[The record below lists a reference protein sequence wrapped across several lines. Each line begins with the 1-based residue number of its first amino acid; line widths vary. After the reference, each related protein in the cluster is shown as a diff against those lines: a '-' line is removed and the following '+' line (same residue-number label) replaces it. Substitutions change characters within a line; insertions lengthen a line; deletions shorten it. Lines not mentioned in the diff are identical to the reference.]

1 MNASLIL
8 RVLGVLLLI
17 VSGFLLLSLPVALYY
32 GEIHLAW
39 VFLVP
44 VGINLLVFAAGRLFA
59 HRPKDTTLSVRSGYL
74 LVALSWL
81 AVTATGALPFVLS
94 GTIPGYTDAFFETMS
109 GFTTTGASI
118 LTDVEAVAKSL
129 LFWRSMTHWLGGM
142 GIVVLTVAI
151 FPLLGIG
158 GLRLMDA
165 EAPGPSVDKFTPR
178 VSQTAKILWLL
189 YIGLTLLQVLLLML
203 GGMGLFDALTHA
215 FGTMATGGFSTRNS
229 SVGHYR
235 NPYLQVVVTVFML
248 LAGANFTVYYRLL
261 RGRLR
266 SLLQDSE
273 LKAYLAV
280 FFVAAAVITVSL
292 NGLLPGSFS
301 EHLRAASFQAA
312 SILTTT
318 GFSTENFGHWPH
330 LAQTVLFAL
339 MFIGGCA
346 GSTGGGVKVVRLV
359 TLFRQAST
367 ELRYLVHPRGIFS
380 VRVSGQ
386 TVRKN
391 VIYGAYAFFFL
402 YLGLIFATMVVVATG
417 GYDLITSI
425 TAALATLGNIG
436 PGLALVGPK
445 ANYAH
450 FPDYITWWLAFVMLA
465 GRLELYTVLLLFT
478 REFWRR

>member
-1 MNASLIL
+1 MNASLLL

-17 VSGFLLLSLPVALYY
+17 VSAFLGLSLPVALYY
-32 GEIHLAW
+32 GETRLAW
-39 VFLVP
+39 AFLVP
-44 VGINLLVFAAGRLFA
+44 IGVNLLVYAVGHLFTR
-59 HRPKDTTLSVRSGYL
+59 RPKDTTLSVRSGYL

-81 AVTATGALPFVLS
+81 SVTATGALPFVLS
-94 GTIPGYTDAFFETMS
+94 GAIPAYTDAFFETMS

-118 LTDVEAVAKSL
+118 LTDIESVAKSL

-158 GLRLMDA
+158 GLKLMDA

-178 VSQTAKILWLL
+178 VSKTAKILWLL
-189 YIGLTLLQVLLLML
+189 YIGLTLLEVLLLVF

-215 FGTMATGGFSTRNS
+215 FGTMATGGFSTRNV
-229 SVGHYR
+229 SVGYYR
-235 NPYLQVVVTVFML
+235 SAYIQIVVTVFMM
-248 LAGANFTVYYRLL
+248 LAGANFTGYYRLL
-261 RGRLR
+261 RGRFR

-273 LKAYLAV
+273 LKTYLIV
-280 FFVAAAVITVSL
+280 FLAASLAIAFNLKGFLPGGFPERVRAAA
-292 NGLLPGSFS
+292 
-301 EHLRAASFQAA
+301 FQAA

-318 GFSTENFGHWPH
+318 GFATENFGQWPH

-339 MFIGGCA
+339 MFVGGCA
-346 GSTGGGVKVVRLV
+346 GSTGGGIKVVRLV

-367 ELRYLVHPRGIFS
+367 ELRYLVNPRGIFS

-386 TVRKN
+386 SIRKN
-391 VIYGAYAFFFL
+391 VIYGVYAFVFL
-402 YLGLIFATMVVVATG
+402 YLCLIFATMLVVAVG
-417 GYDLITSI
+417 GYDLSTSI

-436 PGLALVGPK
+436 PGLGLVGPA
-445 ANYAH
+445 ANYSH
-450 FPDYITWWLAFVMLA
+450 FPQGIKWWLSFAMLA

>member
-1 MNASLIL
+1 MNLSLIL

-17 VSGFLLLSLPVALYY
+17 VSAFLLLSLP
-32 GEIHLAW
+32 E
-39 VFLVP
+39 
-44 VGINLLVFAAGRLFA
+44 
-59 HRPKDTTLSVRSGYL
+59 
-74 LVALSWL
+74 L

-94 GTIPGYTDAFFETMS
+94 GTIPAYTDAFFETMS

-203 GGMGLFDALTHA
+203 GGMGLFDALTHS
-215 FGTMATGGFSTRNS
+215 FGTMAAGGFSTRNS
-229 SVGHYR
+229 SVGHCR
-235 NPYLQVVVTVFML
+235 NPYLEVVVTVFML

-280 FFVAAAVITVSL
+280 FAAAALAIAFNL
-292 NGLLPGSFS
+292 KGFLPGAFP
-301 EHLRAASFQAA
+301 ERLRAASFQAA

-318 GFSTENFGHWPH
+318 GFATENFGQWPH
-330 LAQTVLFAL
+330 LAQTILFAL

-391 VIYGAYAFFFL
+391 VIYGVYAFFFL
-402 YLGLIFATMVVVATG
+402 YLGLIFATMVVVAIG

-436 PGLALVGPK
+436 PGLALAGPT

-450 FPDYITWWLAFVMLA
+450 FPDYITWWLGFVMLA